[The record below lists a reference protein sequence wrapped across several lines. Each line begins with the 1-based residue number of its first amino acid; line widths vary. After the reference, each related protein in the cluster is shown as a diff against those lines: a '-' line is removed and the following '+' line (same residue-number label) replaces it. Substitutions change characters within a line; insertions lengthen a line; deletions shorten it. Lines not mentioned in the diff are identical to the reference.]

1 MKINKRILFITAF
14 IAAFL
19 LAAAGLMPR
28 ISAEKTNKSVAFT
41 AEYKEIASLAYQN
54 NKELSDI
61 WHTLS
66 GLGLLGAAVPEYT
79 GDELAVYNPVPVS
92 FGSASLLS
100 PKASE
105 KGFNRAVLRF
115 RSDFVYADILWKY
128 LSIKLPASNIITE
141 GQYKVVI
148 LPGSVDEFKFSAIVP
163 DFAALEFAHANNITV
178 IFRPAPC
185 TPASGRNIA
194 DAFEFLADKYPNI
207 RNITPAGLVAPG
219 YPDVK
224 PLASVLKA
232 REITVSL
239 VEFVKQIG
247 VPALARNAAPYVIPM
262 HSLTRDE
269 IISRN
274 LSRRTIA
281 DRFIRAVHERSI
293 RLIMVHPYDLQSGGR
308 LEVFAEDLSVY
319 KKALEARGYRLEWP
333 TASPRRASSPT
344 GALAC
349 GIVFIFSLWFYFMRI
364 SASEKEGISLLF
376 AAGLFAVSLLAGG
389 SMYKVPALAR
399 LLGGFCGAF
408 VAAEAALTALE
419 YYKKNFIFSSIAALF
434 IVLTGGLAIASFYGT
449 SEAALRLTP
458 FSGVK
463 LTLLLPPLMVLFH
476 DLVRRVHPE
485 SIGEIIARPALWG
498 ELVLIGAVMLA
509 LLVMAVRSDNVSN
522 VPVLEVAFRD
532 FMERLLAVR
541 PRTKEFLIGYPAL
554 VLYWYLVRW
563 NYIPRCREAVRL
575 AASLAFCSAVNT
587 FCHFHTLLR
596 LSVIRVLN
604 GWWLGMAAGVVLAA
618 LLHFVLIPLFRSA
631 YSYLGSRH

>member
-19 LAAAGLMPR
+19 LAAVGLMPR
-28 ISAEKTNKSVAFT
+28 ISAEKTNKNVAFT

-54 NKELSDI
+54 NKELSDVCNM
-61 WHTLS
+61 LS
-66 GLGLLGAAVPEYT
+66 GLGLLGVAVPEYT

-115 RSDFVYADILWKY
+115 RSDFTYADILWKY
-128 LSIKLPASNIITE
+128 LSIKLPTLNIITE
-141 GQYKVVI
+141 GQYKVLI

-163 DFAALEFAHANNITV
+163 DFAALEFARANNITV

-185 TPASGRNIA
+185 TPASGQNIA
-194 DAFEFLADKYPNI
+194 DAFEFLAGKYPNI

-247 VPALARNAAPYVIPM
+247 VPALARKAAPYVVPM

-319 KKALEARGYRLEWP
+319 KKALEARGYRMEWP

-349 GIVFIFSLWFYFMRI
+349 GIVFVFSLWFYFMRI
-364 SASEKEGISLLF
+364 SASEKEGTSLLF

-389 SMYKVPALAR
+389 AMHKVPALAR

-434 IVLTGGLAIASFYGT
+434 IVMTGGLAIASFYGT

-604 GWWLGMAAGVVLAA
+604 GWWLGMAAGVVLVA
-618 LLHFVLIPLFRSA
+618 LLHFVFIPICRST

>member
-1 MKINKRILFITAF
+1 MKINKRMLLFFAF
-14 IAAFL
+14 AAAFL

-28 ISAEKTNKSVAFT
+28 ISAEKNNKNVAFT

-54 NKELSDI
+54 NRDLSDV

-66 GLGLLGAAVPEYT
+66 ALGLCGVAVSEYT

-115 RSDFVYADILWKY
+115 PSNFIYADILWEYISK
-128 LSIKLPASNIITE
+128 KLPTAEIITE

-163 DFAALEFAHANNITV
+163 DFAALEFARKNDVPI

-185 TPASGRNIA
+185 TPASGQNIA
-194 DAFEFLADKYPNI
+194 DAFEFLADKYPGI

-219 YPDVK
+219 YPDIK
-224 PLASVLKA
+224 PFASVMKA
-232 REITVSL
+232 RGITVSL
-239 VEFVKQIG
+239 VEFIKQIG
-247 VPALARNAAPYVIPM
+247 VPALAKNAAPNVIPM

-308 LEVFAEDLSVY
+308 LEVFAEDLAVY

-333 TASPRRASSPT
+333 NTSPGRASPPA

-349 GIVFIFSLWFYFMRI
+349 GIVFIFSLWFYFVRI
-364 SASEKEGISLLF
+364 TASEKESTSLLP
-376 AAGLFAVSLLAGG
+376 AAGLFLLALIAGG
-389 SMYKVPALAR
+389 AVYKLPALAR

-408 VAAEAALTALE
+408 VASEAALTALDH
-419 YYKKNFIFSSIAALF
+419 YKKNFIFSSLAALF

-498 ELVLIGAVMLA
+498 ELVLIGAVMIA
-509 LLVMAVRSDNVSN
+509 LLIMAVRSDNVSN

-541 PRTKEFLIGYPAL
+541 PRTKEFMIGYPAL

-563 NYIPRCREAVRL
+563 NYIPRIREAVRL

-604 GWWLGMAAGVVLAA
+604 GWWLGMAVGVAFVV
-618 LLHFVLIPLFRSA
+618 LLHFVLLPLCRRA
-631 YSYLGSRH
+631 YSYLGSKH

>member
-1 MKINKRILFITAF
+1 MKINKRILLLFAF
-14 IAAFL
+14 AAAL
-19 LAAAGLMPR
+19 MLAAAGLLPR
-28 ISAEKTNKSVAFT
+28 IAAERTNKNVAFV

-54 NKELSDI
+54 NRELSDI
-61 WHTLS
+61 WNTLNS
-66 GLGLLGAAVPEYT
+66 LGVLAAAVSEYT
-79 GDELAVYNPVPVS
+79 GDELAVYNPVPVN

-115 RSDFVYADILWKY
+115 PYDFVYSDILIKY
-128 LSIKLPASNIITE
+128 LSIKLPTVEVIKE
-141 GQYKVVI
+141 GSYTVAI
-148 LPGSVDEFKFSAIVP
+148 LPGSVDEFKFSSVVP
-163 DFAALEFAHANNITV
+163 DFAALEFARGKDIPV
-178 IFRPAPC
+178 IFRPGPC

-194 DAFEFLADKYPNI
+194 DAFEFLAGKYPNI

-219 YPDVK
+219 YPDIK
-224 PLASVLKA
+224 PLADVLKA
-232 REITVSL
+232 RGITVSL
-239 VEFVKQIG
+239 VEFVKQTG
-247 VPALARNAAPYVIPM
+247 VPALAKNAAPFVLPM

-269 IISRN
+269 IISRT

-308 LEVFAEDLSVY
+308 LDVFTEDLAVY
-319 KKALEARGYRLEWP
+319 KKALEARGYRMAWP
-333 TASPRRASSPT
+333 NTAPRRQSPLT

-349 GIVFIFSLWFYFMRI
+349 GILFVFAVWFYFVRI
-364 SASEKEGISLLF
+364 TASEKSGISIFF
-376 AAGLFAVSLLAGG
+376 AAGLFAVSLLVGCAA
-389 SMYKVPALAR
+389 YKLPALAR

-408 VAAEAALTALE
+408 VAAEAALTALD
-419 YYKKNFIFSSIAALF
+419 YSRKNLVFSSLTALF
-434 IVLTGGLAIASFYGT
+434 LVLTGGLAIASFYGT

-463 LTLLLPPLMVLFH
+463 LTLLLPPLLVLFH

-498 ELVLIGAVMLA
+498 ELVLIGVVLLA
-509 LLVMAVRSDNVSN
+509 LLIMAVRSDNVAN
-522 VPVLEVAFRD
+522 VPLLEVAFRD

-554 VLYWYLVRW
+554 VLCWYLVRRG
-563 NYIPRCREAVRL
+563 YIPRCREAVRL

-587 FCHFHTLLR
+587 FCHFHTLLA

-604 GWWLGMAAGVVLAA
+604 GWWLGMAAGVA
-618 LLHFVLIPLFRSA
+618 LVALMHFVLIPLCRGA